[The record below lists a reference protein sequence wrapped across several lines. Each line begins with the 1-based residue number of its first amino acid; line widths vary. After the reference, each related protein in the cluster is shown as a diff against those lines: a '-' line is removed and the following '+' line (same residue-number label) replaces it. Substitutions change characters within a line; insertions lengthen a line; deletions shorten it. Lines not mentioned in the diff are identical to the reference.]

1 MNVSRLPKARI
12 TSVLTTAEFIGWM
25 IVGIGALSVTDARFA
40 ELGYAWINRYVF
52 GVFAVALSCVSAL
65 LRWELQE
72 HPTRWGVF
80 QTVAIVPIGVIGFMF
95 LGEGSPTG
103 LGIGRAHV

>member
-52 GVFAVALSCVSAL
+52 GVFAVALSCVSA
-65 LRWELQE
+65 Q
-72 HPTRWGVF
+72 
-80 QTVAIVPIGVIGFMF
+80 
-95 LGEGSPTG
+95 
-103 LGIGRAHV
+103 IGRASCRERV